1 MSDRPLSPQSPE
13 SAAGALLPQHGT
25 SAQPAGQVATDLCT
39 FCPRL
44 CSHTCPVSLSS
55 LRETLVPQAKMAALG
70 SLRARL
76 GAPALGDPDGSGPTG
91 PDVASALDDLDGAV
105 SAAPLYGCSGC
116 GACTTP
122 CLYKVEP
129 ARELVRGR
137 ADAERAGLGHP
148 ALANLV
154 SRQEHRS
161 RAAAE
166 ALARDPE
173 LQKHRAR
180 PGDAAFL
187 PACLPRSDPPG
198 RDGSEALA
206 GPVRDGR
213 AALRLHERLAHAL
226 PGARRDTLPAL
237 GIAEVSHA
245 CAGYALY
252 AAGLTE
258 AFRLY
263 AESFARQVE
272 GYPLLVT
279 SCSACTWLLRVG
291 YPEHGVPLV
300 PQVQHITE
308 LLAPYAEALPI
319 TRPLPEAA
327 AYHDPCHLGRRLG
340 SQPAVSFPAGP
351 ARPAGAADGDDD
363 EQEARK
369 DVDLYDGPRRLLE
382 RAVSGVAEFPYH
394 HEGGR
399 CCGAGGLMPLTEPEI
414 AQAMA
419 QDRLAELTPSPLDV
433 PVGPPPGLVITSCP
447 GCQHH
452 LARSADGNGDPA
464 RPSGARPV
472 PVEIRSLIEVLE
484 EATRPL
490 SSSDGSDGSDGAP

>member
-13 SAAGALLPQHGT
+13 SAAGALLPQHGA
-25 SAQPAGQVATDLCT
+25 SLQPAGQVATDLCT

-55 LRETLVPQAKMAALG
+55 LRETLTPQAKMAALG

-76 GAPALGDPDGSGPTG
+76 GTLGRPTDASDPAGSE
-91 PDVASALDDLDGAV
+91 DLDDAV
-105 SAAPLYGCSGC
+105 SASPLYGCSGC

-129 ARELVRGR
+129 ARELLRGR

-154 SRQEHRS
+154 HRQEHRS

-166 ALARDPE
+166 ALAHDPE
-173 LQKHRAR
+173 LQKRRAR
-180 PGDAAFL
+180 AGEAAFL
-187 PACLPRSDPPG
+187 PACLPRSDQPRSDQP
-198 RDGSEALA
+198 RSNKREALA

-213 AALRLHERLAHAL
+213 AALRVVERLSRAL
-226 PGARRDTLPAL
+226 PGSRRDTLPPL

-272 GYPLLVT
+272 RYPLLIT

-291 YPEHGVPLV
+291 YPEHGVPLG

-319 TRPLPEAA
+319 TRALPERA

-340 SQPAVSFPAGP
+340 SLPATASPTGP
-351 ARPAGAADGDDD
+351 AREAHDGGDEHGGPA
-363 EQEARK
+363 ELPESL
-369 DVDLYDGPRRLLE
+369 DLFDAPRRLLE
-382 RAVSGVAEFPYH
+382 RATRGVPERGTRGVIEFPYH
-394 HEGGR
+394 HEGAR
-399 CCGAGGLMPLTEPEI
+399 CCGAGGLMPVTEPAI

-419 QDRLAELTPSPLDV
+419 QDRLAELGPAPPESTSDTPS
-433 PVGPPPGLVITSCP
+433 LVVTSCP

-452 LARSADGNGDPA
+452 LAKSGPEPGSPA
-464 RPSGARPV
+464 SV
-472 PVEIRSLIEVLE
+472 RSLIELLE
-484 EATRPL
+484 EATRP
-490 SSSDGSDGSDGAP
+490 DGAPGPIGDGDAR